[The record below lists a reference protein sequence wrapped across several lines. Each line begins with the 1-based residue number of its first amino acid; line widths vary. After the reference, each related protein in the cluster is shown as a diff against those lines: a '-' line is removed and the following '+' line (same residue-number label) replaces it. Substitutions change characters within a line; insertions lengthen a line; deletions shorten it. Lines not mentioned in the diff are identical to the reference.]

1 MQIINFQDKLKN
13 RNQRPILPKLTKA
26 TIIRQARINKLNQII
41 KPRIAVQPKQP
52 TRKDIEVQTSFTKND
67 INNLE
72 QENEILL
79 YSNNVIEEKA
89 VLCENQAF
97 INGAIAFSNEINANY
112 NAQVALNN
120 LAAANYNAQVALN
133 NGMLAN
139 YNAQVAQGNLMGF
152 GIASAIA
159 VNLSNE
165 NQRLK
170 QELAEYQQLLKQL
183 LEEKNQERTL

>member
-72 QENEILL
+72 QENEIPDMSKDEDWEDFRLCMQQ
-79 YSNNVIEEKA
+79 SCSGGDDQPNNVQCYKSLNFDNVFLLIYISPRTSISIGSFIFSGIVFI
-89 VLCENQAF
+89 VL
-97 INGAIAFSNEINANY
+97 
-112 NAQVALNN
+112 AL
-120 LAAANYNAQVALN
+120 
-133 NGMLAN
+133 
-139 YNAQVAQGNLMGF
+139 
-152 GIASAIA
+152 
-159 VNLSNE
+159 
-165 NQRLK
+165 
-170 QELAEYQQLLKQL
+170 
-183 LEEKNQERTL
+183 